1 MIVAIDPE
9 MGKDGWSKIRD
20 IKFRNSYISHW
31 IYPGHLSEGYGNKHV
46 SYLILIYYG
55 MLKRRSQPQ

>member
-20 IKFRNSYISHW
+20 ISFATVIFLVGFILAISLK
-31 IYPGHLSEGYGNKHV
+31 GTVV
-46 SYLILIYYG
+46 SMCLI
-55 MLKRRSQPQ
+55 